1 MERRKKIELS
11 TVHFDSNQKPRIKSV
26 HYDVADLSSKHI
38 RDWEDKTGA
47 AKSDWIVLFDK
58 PNDKDFILLA
68 MSRNAYL
75 KVMKEIGA
83 IETI

>member
-1 MERRKKIELS
+1 L
-11 TVHFDSNQKPRIKSV
+11 
-26 HYDVADLSSKHI
+26 KHI